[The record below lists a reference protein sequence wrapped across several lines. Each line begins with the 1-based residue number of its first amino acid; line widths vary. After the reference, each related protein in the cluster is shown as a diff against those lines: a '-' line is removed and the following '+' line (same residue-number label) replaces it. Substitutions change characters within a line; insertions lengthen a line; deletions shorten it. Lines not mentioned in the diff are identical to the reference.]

1 MILRE
6 RESQYEQEIDE
17 YQKNLELSIIQ
28 NQNIQ
33 SELADLQQEKES
45 NENTL
50 NDIINSLKED
60 FEKQIQILKTQNIE
74 SQEHRSYFF
83 FFPFFYIFL
92 SLLDNAHTNEL
103 TQNKQELNEYQT
115 KLDQLNEQIIELNQQ
130 NEAKLSQIHQLKTE
144 LDQKHQANKQI
155 TNMKQQYEQTQ
166 NELIQRVSL
175 YIIETKTTFLLIF
188 RQKI

>member
-6 RESQYEQEIDE
+6 RKSQYEQKINE

-50 NDIINSLKED
+50 NEIINSLKED

-74 SQEHRSYFF
+74 SQEHRSYFSF
-83 FFPFFYIFL
+83 FLFFTYFFPY
-92 SLLDNAHTNEL
+92 
-103 TQNKQELNEYQT
+103 
-115 KLDQLNEQIIELNQQ
+115 
-130 NEAKLSQIHQLKTE
+130 
-144 LDQKHQANKQI
+144 
-155 TNMKQQYEQTQ
+155 
-166 NELIQRVSL
+166 
-175 YIIETKTTFLLIF
+175 
-188 RQKI
+188 